1 MIKYAPKL
9 AFGPG
14 VTDKHEMI
22 NLPRMREERAAKARK
37 VMKERGIPALLVA
50 SEPNIR
56 YLVGF
61 SWGVFQPYLCYA
73 LFFAEHEPIL
83 FAHAGSYQV
92 PEMVPWIK
100 NWRIARSTVS
110 DIGGPQVSEEELNLL
125 AQEIRA
131 ELKERGIEKEKLGVC
146 DFDEMTRN
154 ALRGVGLNL
163 VEGWWV
169 LLEASKCKTVDEI
182 NCLKFAASF
191 CSTGWQKFTDIC
203 RPGMNTSQVHQMCQT
218 AIADAGG
225 EPAGWMWSGPTTF
238 ERMITPI
245 NRRIEYGDLIYY
257 PLCGTGYMG
266 YTSCLYRTFKIGQKP
281 TDKENDWYKRVKDT
295 LNAAIE
301 VTRIG
306 KTTSDAAKAFPRA
319 SKWGYKDEV
328 EVLSIEF
335 GHGIGL
341 ASPAPASVHYNY
353 PVINNQWSHKHPQP
367 FEEGMVIAYESC
379 EGEHMVGGVRLE
391 DMVVVTK
398 NGPEVIDFYPRE
410 EIVVV

>member
-1 MIKYAPKL
+1 MIKYASKL

-14 VTDKHEMI
+14 LTDKHEMI
-22 NLPRMREERAAKARK
+22 NVPRMRDERAAKARK

-56 YLVGF
+56 YLMGF

-110 DIGGPQVSEEELNLL
+110 DICGPQASENELKLL
-125 AQEIRA
+125 ANEIRA

-154 ALRGVGLNL
+154 ALRGAGLNL
-163 VEGWWV
+163 VEGWWL
-169 LLEASKCKTVDEI
+169 LLEASKCKSIDEI

-191 CSTGWQKFTDIC
+191 CGTGWQKFTDVC
-203 RPGMNTSQVHQMCQT
+203 RPGMNTSQIHQMCQT
-218 AIADAGG
+218 AIAEAGG
-225 EPAGWMWSGPTTF
+225 EAAGWMWSGPATF

-245 NRRIEYGDLIYY
+245 NRRVEHGDLIYY
-257 PLCGTGYMG
+257 PLCGTAYMG

-281 TDKENDWYKRVKDT
+281 TPKENDWYHRVRDT
-295 LNAAIE
+295 LDKAIDA
-301 VTRIG
+301 TRIG
-306 KTTSDAAKAFPRA
+306 NTTADAAKAFPPA

-353 PVINNQWSHKHPQP
+353 PVINNQWSHKNPQP